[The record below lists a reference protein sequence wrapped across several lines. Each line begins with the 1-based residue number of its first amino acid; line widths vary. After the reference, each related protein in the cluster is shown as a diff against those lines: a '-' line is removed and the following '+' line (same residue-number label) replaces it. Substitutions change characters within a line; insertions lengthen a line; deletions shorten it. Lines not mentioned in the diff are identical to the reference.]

1 MMSLF
6 YRVLDMSLMGSIAI
20 LFVLCGRFLLRNLP
34 RKFIVILWMVVIL
47 RLLFPYSIE
56 STLSVI
62 PVYFDD
68 IFSTSA
74 PVFADNVTLPSA
86 MQSAY
91 KAVGDALNGGLDMI
105 TVKIRHPNL
114 YTAPVFHH
122 QVWELLLGCL
132 WPFGIAVMVLYSFVS
147 LRNLHSRVSGALH
160 YRDNIYI
167 ANNIDTP
174 FVLGILRPKIYLP
187 AFLDESEYQYI
198 LLHEQTHIKRFD
210 HIIKILGFIALTVH
224 WFNPLVW
231 LMWKLLVQDIEM
243 ACDEAVLTV
252 HGGDI
257 YADYSQSLLNFTVR
271 QNIFIAS
278 PLAFG
283 EGDTK
288 KRIKNILSLK
298 NNKKKVTI
306 FTIIILI
313 VVAIICILHPKE
325 VIASRDVEGV
335 YFRDMKLSENAA
347 NALIFT
353 LNNNDKGRFYSGFYE
368 GTVSDSDDIVI
379 IKMNDGSYYQ
389 LHYWYNS
396 GYSFNPLHPGE
407 DDYCSI
413 LTYFD
418 ADGYVQKKWKMDY
431 YFDGNYLRWRDTY
444 GLDVP
449 FPFGASFVPQYKLY
463 VHLDSV
469 DMNKRFYFDS
479 NMNFSYDSFGQPMT
493 NVGKFEF
500 IELTKDNFDRYF
512 SDSVWY
518 DKMSASQLRR
528 ENLNAFRVVNDGEM
542 YYLLSQD
549 DGMLYLIY
557 GYYDAEGEL
566 DPYSDD
572 SLFKWC
578 CALSERRGVTKVSLE
593 QVNEQ
598 SSLGLVEITDIAEID
613 SFLSAILEM
622 ETAFYMPKEISE
634 IEKLNNYLVMKMWYG
649 EECKTMYLYNVGD
662 DYVIDHTPY
671 ATYEIERENSV
682 HIYKIYSKHLDN

>member
-34 RKFIVILWMVVIL
+34 RKFIVILWKVVIL
-47 RLLFPYSIE
+47 RLLCPFSIE

-62 PVYFDD
+62 PAYFDD

-74 PVFADNVTLPSA
+74 PAFADDVTLPSA

-91 KAVGDALNGGLDMI
+91 EAVGDALNGGLDMI
-105 TVKIRHPNL
+105 SVKIRHPIL

-132 WPFGIAVMVLYSFVS
+132 WPFGIAIMVLYSFIS

-160 YRDNIYI
+160 YRNNIYI

-174 FVLGILRPKIYLP
+174 FVLGIVRPKIYLP

-210 HIIKILGFIALTVH
+210 HIVKILGFIALAVH

-231 LMWKLLVQDIEM
+231 LMWKLLIQDIEM
-243 ACDEAVLTV
+243 ACDEAVLAV

-257 YADYSQSLLNFTVR
+257 YADYSQSLLNFTVH

-313 VVAIICILHPKE
+313 VVVLICILHPKE

-335 YFRDMKLSENAA
+335 YFEDMKLSENAA

-368 GTVSDSDDIVI
+368 GTVSDSDDVVI
-379 IKMNDGSYYQ
+379 IRMNDGSYYQ

-418 ADGYVQKKWKMDY
+418 ADGYVQKKWKIDY
-431 YFDGNYLRWRDTY
+431 YFDGN
-444 GLDVP
+444 
-449 FPFGASFVPQYKLY
+449 
-463 VHLDSV
+463 
-469 DMNKRFYFDS
+469 
-479 NMNFSYDSFGQPMT
+479 
-493 NVGKFEF
+493 
-500 IELTKDNFDRYF
+500 
-512 SDSVWY
+512 
-518 DKMSASQLRR
+518 
-528 ENLNAFRVVNDGEM
+528 
-542 YYLLSQD
+542 
-549 DGMLYLIY
+549 
-557 GYYDAEGEL
+557 
-566 DPYSDD
+566 
-572 SLFKWC
+572 
-578 CALSERRGVTKVSLE
+578 
-593 QVNEQ
+593 
-598 SSLGLVEITDIAEID
+598 
-613 SFLSAILEM
+613 
-622 ETAFYMPKEISE
+622 
-634 IEKLNNYLVMKMWYG
+634 
-649 EECKTMYLYNVGD
+649 
-662 DYVIDHTPY
+662 
-671 ATYEIERENSV
+671 
-682 HIYKIYSKHLDN
+682 

>member
-34 RKFIVILWMVVIL
+34 RKFIVILWMVVTL
-47 RLLFPYSIE
+47 RLLCPFSIE

-62 PVYFDD
+62 PAYFDD

-74 PVFADNVTLPSA
+74 PAFADDVTLPSA

-91 KAVGDALNGGLDMI
+91 EAVGDALNGGLDMI

-132 WPFGIAVMVLYSFVS
+132 WPFGMAVMVLYSFVS
-147 LRNLHSRVSGALH
+147 LRNLRSRVSGALH

-174 FVLGILRPKIYLP
+174 FVLGILRPNIYLP

-210 HIIKILGFIALTVH
+210 HIVKILGFIALAVH

-231 LMWKLLVQDIEM
+231 LMWKLLIQDIEM
-243 ACDEAVLTV
+243 ACDEAVLAV

-335 YFRDMKLSENAA
+335 YFEDMKLSENAA

-353 LNNNDKGRFYSGFYE
+353 LNNNDKGRFHSGFYE

-379 IKMNDGSYYQ
+379 IRMNDGSYYQ

-396 GYSFNPLHPGE
+396 GYLFNPLHPGE

-431 YFDGNYLRWRDTY
+431 YFDGNYLRWRDRY

-542 YYLLSQD
+542 YYLLSQN

-682 HIYKIYSKHLDN
+682 HIYKIYSKHLGN

>member
-47 RLLFPYSIE
+47 RLLCPFSIE

-62 PVYFDD
+62 PAYFDD

-74 PVFADNVTLPSA
+74 PAFADDVTLPSA

-91 KAVGDALNGGLDMI
+91 EAVGDALNGGLDMI

-132 WPFGIAVMVLYSFVS
+132 WPFGIAVMMLYSFVS
-147 LRNLHSRVSGALH
+147 LRNLRSRVSGALH

-174 FVLGILRPKIYLP
+174 FVLGIVRPKIYLP

-210 HIIKILGFIALTVH
+210 HIVKILGFIALAVH

-231 LMWKLLVQDIEM
+231 LMWKLLIQDIEM
-243 ACDEAVLTV
+243 ACDETVLAV

-313 VVAIICILHPKE
+313 VVALICILHPKE
-325 VIASRDVEGV
+325 VIDSNDVEGV
-335 YFRDMKLSENAA
+335 YFKNMKLSENAA

-368 GTVSDSDDIVI
+368 GTVSDSDDVVI
-379 IKMNDGSYYQ
+379 IRMNDGSYYQ

-431 YFDGNYLRWRDTY
+431 YFDGNYLRWRDRY

-479 NMNFSYDSFGQPMT
+479 YMNFSYDSFGQPMT

-500 IELTKDNFDRYF
+500 INLTKDNFDRYF

-518 DKMSASQLRR
+518 DKMTASQLRR

-542 YYLLSQD
+542 YYLLSQN

-566 DPYSDD
+566 DSYSDD

-649 EECKTMYLYNVGD
+649 EECETMYLYNVGD

-682 HIYKIYSKHLDN
+682 HIYKIYSKYLDN